1 MWNLEKPTE
10 SLCKDLFE
18 DLFEDLKD
26 KMNLILTLNYI
37 LIPEF
42 KLYVK

>member
-1 MWNLEKPTE
+1 MWNLEKPTK
-10 SLCKDLFE
+10 SLCK

-37 LIPEF
+37 LITEF
-42 KLYVK
+42 ELYVK